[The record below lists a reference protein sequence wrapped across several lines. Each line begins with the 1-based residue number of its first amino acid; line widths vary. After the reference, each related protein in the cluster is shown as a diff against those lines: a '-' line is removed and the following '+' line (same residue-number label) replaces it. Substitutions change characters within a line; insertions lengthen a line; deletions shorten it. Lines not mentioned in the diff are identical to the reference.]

1 MAIIKVNLTD
11 TINGFRLKT
20 NTLAEQVGDLATLD
34 TSGGDSSVVAG
45 INSMDSD
52 MGRQADLNYRES
64 TDSTFLTLVDAINRI
79 VDSDGKLKLAA
90 GTLDSDT
97 VLNHMIADD
106 QVDSDHIIVS
116 SIDSDHLKD
125 SAIFGAK
132 FEGMTVLKIFNSTG
146 TELRKLY
153 APSIFDHDSAIAF
166 ATNPWV

>member
-20 NTLAEQVGDLATLD
+20 NTLAETVGDLSD
-34 TSGGDSSVVAG
+34 MSTSGGDSSVVAG
-45 INSMDSD
+45 INSLDSD

-64 TDSTFLTLVDAINRI
+64 SDSTFLTLVDAINRI
-79 VDSDGKLKLAA
+79 VDSDGNIDSAMLPNIA
-90 GTLDSDT
+90 LDSDT
-97 VLNHMIADD
+97 VLNHMVADD
-106 QVDSDHIIVS
+106 Q
-116 SIDSDHLKD
+116 IDSNHLVD

-132 FEGMTVLKIFNSTG
+132 FEGMTVLKIFASNG

>member
-20 NTLAEQVGDLATLD
+20 NTLAEQVGDIALLD
-34 TSGGDSSVVAG
+34 TSGADSSTVSA
-45 INSMDSD
+45 INALDSD
-52 MGRQADLNYRES
+52 MGRQADLKYRES
-64 TDSTFLTLVDAINRI
+64 SDSTFLTLVDAINRI
-79 VDSDGKLKLAA
+79 VDSDGNIDSAMLPNIA
-90 GTLDSDT
+90 LDSDS

-106 QVDSDHIIVS
+106 Q
-116 SIDSDHLKD
+116 IDSNHMID

-132 FEGMTVLKIFNSTG
+132 FEGMTVLKIFASNG

>member
-34 TSGGDSSVVAG
+34 TSGGDSSVVSG
-45 INSMDSD
+45 INAMDSD
-52 MGRQADLNYRES
+52 MGRQADLHYRES
-64 TDSTFLTLVDAINRI
+64 SDSTFLTLVDAINRI

-106 QVDSDHIIVS
+106 Q
-116 SIDSDHLKD
+116 IDSNHMLD

-132 FEGMTVLKIFNSTG
+132 FEAMTVLKIFNSTG

>member
-20 NTLAEQVGDLATLD
+20 NTLAEQVGDIALLD
-34 TSGGDSSVVAG
+34 TSGGDSSTVSA
-45 INSMDSD
+45 INALDSD

-64 TDSTFLTLVDAINRI
+64 SDSTFLTLVDAINRI
-79 VDSDGKLKLAA
+79 VDSDGNIDSAMIPTIA
-90 GTLDSDT
+90 LDSGD
-97 VLNHMIADD
+97 VLNHMIGDD
-106 QVDSDHIIVS
+106 Q
-116 SIDSDHLKD
+116 IDSNHMID

-132 FEGMTVLKIFNSTG
+132 FEAMTVLKIFNSTG

>member
-20 NTLAEQVGDLATLD
+20 NTLAEQVGDLSILD
-34 TSGGDSSVVAG
+34 TSGGDSSVVSG
-45 INSMDSD
+45 INAMDSD
-52 MGRQADLNYRES
+52 MGRQADLHYRES
-64 TDSTFLTLVDAINRI
+64 SDSTFLTLVDAINRI

-132 FEGMTVLKIFNSTG
+132 FEGMTVLKIFASNG

-153 APSIFDHDSAIAF
+153 APSIFDNDSAIAF

>member
-20 NTLAEQVGDLATLD
+20 NTLAETVGDIGLLD
-34 TSGGDSSVVAG
+34 TSGGDSSVVSG
-45 INSMDSD
+45 INAIDSD
-52 MGRQADLNYRES
+52 MGRQADLHYRES
-64 TDSTFLTLVDAINRI
+64 SDSTFLTLVDAINRI
-79 VDSDGKLKLAA
+79 VDSDGNLKLAA

-106 QVDSDHIIVS
+106 Q
-116 SIDSDHLKD
+116 IDSNHMLD

-132 FEGMTVLKIFNSTG
+132 FEAMTVLKIFNSTG